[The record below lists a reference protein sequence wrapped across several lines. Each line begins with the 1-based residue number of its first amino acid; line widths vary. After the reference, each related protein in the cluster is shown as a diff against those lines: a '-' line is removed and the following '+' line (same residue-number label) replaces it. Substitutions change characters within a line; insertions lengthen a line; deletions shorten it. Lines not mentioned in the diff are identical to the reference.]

1 MGRLM
6 GWRLAFATVRAHLGS
21 YLASAGVTLA
31 GTALL
36 TAFASLLETGL
47 ATGRDSG
54 FLIML
59 PAILGGWTVAIVG
72 FGVVSTV
79 SLTIQHREREL
90 ALLRSIAATP
100 RQVRRNVVRETMIAA
115 VPAIVAGVAPG
126 VGLGAIVL
134 GRLVD
139 AGLVAHGTTVQVGW
153 RGVALVA
160 GMSLLTAVGA
170 ALISS
175 RRAVSIPPVRAL
187 AAAAPQPARA
197 LGRGRV
203 LAGAALLAV
212 GLALSCGTLFME
224 NGPLLSSTAGPAG
237 VAVAVGLALLSPA
250 ALRPVRLL
258 SDARLGATV
267 RLAARN
273 LQAGARQGGAVASP
287 LILLVGIAG
296 GTLYMQSTE
305 DSVTHSVTHRG
316 DDVSAQLAPVNYLVV
331 AMIIAFTA
339 IVVVNTLIAATRRR
353 RREFGLLRLSAAT
366 RRQVLWMVAA
376 EGGITAI
383 LAVALGTV
391 AVAATTVPYSLVK
404 TGSPI
409 ATGPGWM
416 YAAIAGAALL
426 LVLAATIPTAVSALR
441 VRPVEALNS
450 V

>member
-1 MGRLM
+1 M

-100 RQVRRNVVRETMIAA
+100 RQVRRNVVRETVIAA
-115 VPAIVAGVAPG
+115 VPAIAAGVAPG

-139 AGLVAHGTTVQVGW
+139 AGLVADGTTVQVGW
-153 RGVALVA
+153 RGIAFVA

-203 LAGAALLAV
+203 LSGVALLAV
-212 GLALSCGTLFME
+212 GLALSFGTLFME

-250 ALRPVRLL
+250 ALRPVSRL
-258 SDARLGATV
+258 SEARLGATV

-273 LQAGARQGGAVASP
+273 LHAGARQGGAVASP

-305 DSVTHSVTHRG
+305 DSVTHRG

-366 RRQVLWMVAA
+366 RRQVMWMVAA
-376 EGGITAI
+376 EGAITAV

-441 VRPVEALNS
+441 VRPVDALTS